1 MLDFFD
7 WVYAEQTTH
16 LAEQKTH
23 YAEYLATFEDVSQAP
38 VDGLAPAQSASGRQP
53 QPAYPGGVH

>member
-16 LAEQKTH
+16 LAEQKAH
-23 YAEYLATFEDVSQAP
+23 YAEYLATFEGTEP
-38 VDGLAPAQSASGRQP
+38 VDERQAE
-53 QPAYPGGVH
+53 PAYGGGV